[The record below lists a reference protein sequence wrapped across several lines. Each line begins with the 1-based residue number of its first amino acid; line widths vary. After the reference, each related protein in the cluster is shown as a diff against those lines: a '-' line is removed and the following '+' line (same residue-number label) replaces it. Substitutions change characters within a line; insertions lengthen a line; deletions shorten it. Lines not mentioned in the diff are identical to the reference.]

1 MDSLK
6 RSLFCA
12 LDFKDPEDAHELIVK
27 VRKYID
33 GLKVGLEF
41 FVANGPTEVIKLKKY
56 DLPIFLDL
64 KLHDIP
70 NTVSEAVKSVMKIN
84 PDLLSVHISGG
95 RQMLKEITSLKKR
108 PKIVGISMLTSL
120 GKRDLSEMGVNLSPE
135 NYVKKL
141 TKLAIKLK
149 LDGIVSSAL
158 EAKLIKSV
166 CPKKFII
173 ITPGIRLDNRNSTDQ
188 KRVASPKQAI
198 ENGASTLIV
207 GRPIIKSK
215 NPAHVAKTIKNIIEN
230 I

>member
-12 LDFKDPEDAHELIVK
+12 LDFKDPEDAHELIAK
-27 VRKYID
+27 IKKYID

-41 FVANGPTEVIKLKKY
+41 FVANGPNEVIKLKKY

-95 RQMLKEITSLKKR
+95 KQMLKEITSLKKR

-120 GKRDLSEMGVNLSPE
+120 GKQDLSEMGVRLSPE

-141 TKLAIKLK
+141 ARLAIKLK

-158 EAKLIKSV
+158 EAKLIKSI

-173 ITPGIRLDNRNSTDQ
+173 ITPGIRLENKNLSDQ

>member
-1 MDSLK
+1 MDNLK

-12 LDFKDPEDAHELIVK
+12 LDFKDPEDAHKLIEKVK
-27 VRKYID
+27 EYID
-33 GLKVGLEF
+33 GVKVGLEF
-41 FVANGPTEVIKLKKY
+41 FVANGPVEVIKLKKY
-56 DLPIFLDL
+56 GLPIFLDL

-70 NTVSEAVKSVMKIN
+70 NTVSEAVKSVMKIK

-95 RQMLKEITSLKKR
+95 SQMLKEVNSLKKR
-108 PKIVGISMLTSL
+108 PKIIGISLLTSL
-120 GKRDLSEMGVNLSPE
+120 EKQDLKQMGINLSPE

-141 TKLAIKLK
+141 ANIAIKLK

-158 EAKLIKSV
+158 EAKLIRSI

-173 ITPGIRLDNRNSTDQ
+173 ITPGIRLGNNNLADQ
-188 KRVASPKQAI
+188 KRIATPRQAI

-215 NPAHVAKTIKNIIEN
+215 NPGIVAKKIKNIIEN

>member
-141 TKLAIKLK
+141 AKLAIKLK